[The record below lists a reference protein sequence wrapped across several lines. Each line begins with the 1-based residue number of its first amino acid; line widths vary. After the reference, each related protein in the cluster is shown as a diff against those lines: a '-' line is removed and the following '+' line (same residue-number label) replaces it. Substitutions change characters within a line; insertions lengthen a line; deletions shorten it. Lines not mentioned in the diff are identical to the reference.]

1 MGIRPVNRGPFGG
14 EPIIFDTL
22 LFVREA
28 CQIRR
33 LEVSRP
39 CLAERGLRVET
50 HCFVFGWGLCDS
62 RAPGGYVT
70 RFLGG
75 SKVRVMTWHLKNP
88 VPPKAWGFGGK
99 APARSPS
106 FNIDMYVDIHLNI
119 DCQLSFDL
127 SCRTYS
133 SLASHNFACSSVSDK
148 WVFASRTLSSMAW
161 YAAMAAGL
169 QKRIV
174 CMYV

>member
-1 MGIRPVNRGPFGG
+1 MKLYRTPSHLLLPFGT

-33 LEVSRP
+33 LVVSRP

-50 HCFVFGWGLCDS
+50 HRFVFGYGLCDS

-75 SKVRVMTWHLKNP
+75 SLVVMTWHMKKSGP
-88 VPPKAWGFGGK
+88 AEGVGVWGQ
-99 APARSPS
+99 SPRAEPGS
-106 FNIDMYVDIHLNI
+106 TTFFDIDMHVDIHLNI
-119 DCQLSFDL
+119 DC
-127 SCRTYS
+127 
-133 SLASHNFACSSVSDK
+133 
-148 WVFASRTLSSMAW
+148 
-161 YAAMAAGL
+161 
-169 QKRIV
+169 
-174 CMYV
+174 

>member
-1 MGIRPVNRGPFGG
+1 MNLCRIPSHLLLPFGT

-33 LEVSRP
+33 LEMGRP

-50 HCFVFGWGLCDS
+50 HRFVSGWGLRDS

-75 SKVRVMTWHLKNP
+75 SLVVMTWHMKKNP
-88 VPPKAWGFGGK
+88 VPPKAWGSGGE
-99 APARSPS
+99 APGSTTV
-106 FNIDMYVDIHLNI
+106 FDVDMHVDIHINI
-119 DCQLSFDL
+119 DCRF
-127 SCRTYS
+127 
-133 SLASHNFACSSVSDK
+133 
-148 WVFASRTLSSMAW
+148 
-161 YAAMAAGL
+161 G
-169 QKRIV
+169 I
-174 CMYV
+174 